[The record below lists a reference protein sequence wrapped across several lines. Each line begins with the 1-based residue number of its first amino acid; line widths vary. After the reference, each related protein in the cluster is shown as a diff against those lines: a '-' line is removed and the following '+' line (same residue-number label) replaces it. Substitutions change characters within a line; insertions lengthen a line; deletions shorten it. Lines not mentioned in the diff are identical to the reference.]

1 MSGVEDKLGRE
12 GWVSDENDGLFPR
25 SVRYMWE
32 KMTMRQE
39 QFYVKASFLE
49 IYNEQLRDL
58 LNPSSGILH
67 CRWNSKSGFFVE
79 DLLVVECT
87 SQDDLIAV
95 LHEGLKNRKSGSH
108 ELNKDSS
115 RSHSILTVYLISET
129 VNNSDQHIFKKYG
142 KISFVD
148 LAGSERLKES
158 KSQGDMIKETGNINK
173 SLFTLGK
180 VISCLSGEKNA

>member
-1 MSGVEDKLGRE
+1 MSGIEDKLGRE
-12 GWVSDENDGLFPR
+12 GWTSDENDGLFPR

-32 KMTMRQE
+32 RMTMRHE

-67 CRWNSKSGFFVE
+67 CRWNVKNGFFVE
-79 DLLVVECT
+79 DLMVVECT
-87 SQDDLIAV
+87 SQQDLIAV
-95 LHEGLKNRKSGSH
+95 LHEGMKNRKSGSH

-129 VNNSDQHIFKKYG
+129 VNEEDGHVFKKYG
-142 KISFVD
+142 KVSFVD

-158 KSQGDMIKETGNINK
+158 KSVGEMVKETG
-173 SLFTLGK
+173 
-180 VISCLSGEKNA
+180 